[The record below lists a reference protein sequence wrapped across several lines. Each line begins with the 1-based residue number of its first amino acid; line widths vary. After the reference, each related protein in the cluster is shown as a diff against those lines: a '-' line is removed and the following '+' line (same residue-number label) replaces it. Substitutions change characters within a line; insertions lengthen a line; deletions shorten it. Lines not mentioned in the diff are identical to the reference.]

1 MPAQSKAQQRFMG
14 MVHAAQKGD
23 MENPSKEV
31 AKAADSMKKKDAK
44 DFASTKHKGL
54 PDHVD
59 EDYLNPAQQNIK
71 NAKDAAEYTPTKH
84 DKTPDMIP
92 QAQYLMRLKEV
103 IRKIVRQRMME
114 EDING
119 TGAVPGYLT
128 PYAFGKDKSEKS
140 ASETAKGAK
149 QASLTGY
156 TVVKEV
162 KQETTVG
169 LDVDDNPTPIPY
181 KAVRTPK
188 GKDKAKDKEMADVSD
203 MEYVKDTHD
212 GEDTMKTEDK
222 TVAGTGY
229 IDNAPSYPQKNVS
242 TKSNAEDKKK
252 DKELAR
258 VSDMEFVADM
268 HENRWLDLKREV
280 SSPQRKIGRGIS
292 QINNQLAEM
301 EKFLE
306 WYGKI
311 KNESG
316 VTNENFWKR
325 TNNNIYKIKE
335 RLIRLEQQIRK
346 IGE

>member
-1 MPAQSKAQQRFMG
+1 MPAVSKAQQKFMG

-23 MENPSKEV
+23 MKNPSPEV
-31 AKAADSMKKKDAK
+31 SKAASSMSKKSAK
-44 DFASTKHKGL
+44 DFASTKQKGL

-59 EDYLNPAQQNIK
+59 EDYLNPAQQNVK
-71 NAKDAAEYTPTKH
+71 NAKDAAAYTTTKH
-84 DKTPDMIP
+84 DQEADMIP
-92 QAQYLMRLKEV
+92 QAEYLVKLKEA
-103 IRKIVRQRMME
+103 IRKIVRERMME
-114 EDING
+114 EDIN
-119 TGAVPGYLT
+119 TTSATPGYQT
-128 PYAFGKDKSEKS
+128 PYAFGKDKGENSKGEK
-140 ASETAKGAK
+140 AKGAK

-156 TVVKEV
+156 SVVKEV

-169 LDVDDNPTPIPY
+169 LDVKDNPTPIPY

-203 MEYVKDTHD
+203 MEYVMDTHD

-229 IDNAPSYPQKNVS
+229 IDNAPAFPTKNVAA
-242 TKSNAEDKKK
+242 KSPAEDKKK

-280 SSPQRKIGRGIS
+280 SSPQQKIGRGIS
-292 QINNQLAEM
+292 QINGQLAEM

-335 RLIRLEQQIRK
+335 RLIRLEQKIRK